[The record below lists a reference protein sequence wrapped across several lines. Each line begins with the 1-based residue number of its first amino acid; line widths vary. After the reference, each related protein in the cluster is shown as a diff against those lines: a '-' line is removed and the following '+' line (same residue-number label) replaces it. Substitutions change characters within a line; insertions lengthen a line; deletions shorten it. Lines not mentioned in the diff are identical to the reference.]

1 MEPIPRRLRRAA
13 HLLGGALVIASV
25 VGLSSAV
32 PRVSAHARLAAAAVP
47 VSVAYHLTGLFTT
60 GPRAGNVMDAAVA
73 GSLDS
78 SGVLT
83 ATLTTTSGVTATVN
97 GTLST
102 ATNGVT
108 LTVRGAAANMT
119 LTGSSTGTA
128 RRFAGSIGQSGLASV
143 GVWIFTP
150 EPVFHTYAFGA
161 TVSRGPH
168 KGLVLGGYIASAAT
182 AEPSGS
188 FDASVSLDD
197 GSGGS
202 TTVAAYGALDAG
214 NLHIV
219 IHLPH
224 EGNLVGIAVP
234 SLKRVRG
241 SVPFPY
247 LSGSFVGP
255 TADDVGS
262 WYATLES

>member
-1 MEPIPRRLRRAA
+1 MEPMLRRAA
-13 HLLGGALVIASV
+13 RLFYSALVIASV
-25 VGLSSAV
+25 IGLSSAV
-32 PRVSAHARLAAAAVP
+32 PRVSAQARLATAVAP
-47 VSVAYHLTGLFTT
+47 VSVAYHLTALFTT
-60 GPRAGNVMDAAVA
+60 GPTAGNAMDAAVV

-83 ATLTTTSGVTATVN
+83 ATLTAMSGATATVQ

-119 LTGSSTGTA
+119 LAGSSTGKA
-128 RRFAGSIGQSGLASV
+128 KRFAGSIGQSSLASV
-143 GVWIFTP
+143 GVWLFTP
-150 EPVFHTYAFGA
+150 EPVVHTYAFGT

-168 KGLVLGGYIASAAT
+168 KGLVLGGYIAIAAT
-182 AEPSGS
+182 TEPSGS
-188 FDASVSLDD
+188 FDASVSLDN
-197 GSGGS
+197 GAGGS

-224 EGNLVGIAVP
+224 EGNLAGIAVP

-255 TADDVGS
+255 TADDTGS